1 MNGQK
6 KHFNFKNDSGSV
18 TLFVLIAM
26 IFFLIVCF
34 FIYINSN
41 NKKVSQMKELEQL
54 KKNYESTAEEIESKY
69 ESITGDTTTNVDLT
83 NFVTGEDVSHTHVYE
98 KKYDDTSHWEECFIC
113 GNVQNKQE
121 HHKTVSGTGSC
132 GTYLVEYCTDGCGY
146 SVSTYVYHEVELY
159 DSDVVYDESGG
170 NTNKNTYY
178 HRLGKCKNCGSTTIP
193 KTEDKNG
200 QGSTQQCIDEDG
212 KAITCSNRKKCVV
225 CGYDWSKLERIS
237 HQVYSTQPNEEDGK
251 TFSCVYCGKEV
262 YRILYSN
269 AEQDKDNNLHWTISG
284 IYQLVG
290 DIKWCITENLNTWSP
305 VLDSGAFESL
315 EYANVH
321 DLPKEYYNNPQ
332 YGTEGITSGLYL
344 VQFEAYIKNGYQGT
358 PVVRMNSD
366 NCFRYVNGNENEYG
380 KTYALNFIISPDT
393 QAPTIDNIQIN
404 KTEIIN
410 GFSKKATITVDCS
423 DSYSDVVDIALYDTQ
438 GNCLVDY
445 GTATNNGNKTFTRT
459 FDIVAEATSSQ
470 TLVVKAKDRYN
481 NESTKNIEIQSLDAK
496 APTLI
501 TDEDYTAEWSK
512 NKKITF
518 KATDSGVGEV
528 QIAFNNVDDYQ
539 LAEKD
544 GNVYTRTYNFY
555 GDIYDKVTAAIYLKD
570 ALGNEQM
577 VKVDI
582 GKLDNTAPTITKSEL
597 VGNKVILEA
606 NDMHETLG
614 EGSGV
619 AGYRY
624 VTSSRDMNK
633 RIMSGEGTFTETSEI
648 DISNMNDVKYL
659 YIAPVDKVGNIGQ
672 TVKIELPT

>member
-1 MNGQK
+1 MDTK
-6 KHFNFKNDSGSV
+6 KINFKKDNGSV

-34 FIYINSN
+34 FIYTSSN
-41 NKKVSQMKELEQL
+41 NKKISQMRELEQL

-69 ESITGDTTTNVDLT
+69 ESITGDTATNVNLT
-83 NFVTGEDVSHTHVYE
+83 SLVTGEDVSHTHVYE

-121 HHKTVSGTGSC
+121 HHKTTTGTGSC

-170 NTNKNTYY
+170 NTNTNTYY
-178 HRLGKCKNCGSTTIP
+178 HWLGKCKNCGSTTIS

-237 HQVYSTQPNEEDGK
+237 HQVNSIQPNEEDGK
-251 TFSCVYCGKEV
+251 T
-262 YRILYSN
+262 
-269 AEQDKDNNLHWTISG
+269 
-284 IYQLVG
+284 
-290 DIKWCITENLNTWSP
+290 
-305 VLDSGAFESL
+305 
-315 EYANVH
+315 
-321 DLPKEYYNNPQ
+321 
-332 YGTEGITSGLYL
+332 
-344 VQFEAYIKNGYQGT
+344 
-358 PVVRMNSD
+358 
-366 NCFRYVNGNENEYG
+366 
-380 KTYALNFIISPDT
+380 YALNFTISPDT
-393 QAPTIDNIQIN
+393 QAPTINNIQIN

-410 GFSKKATITVDCS
+410 GFSKKATIIVDCS

-445 GTATNNGNKTFTRT
+445 GTATNNGNKTF
-459 FDIVAEATSSQ
+459 
-470 TLVVKAKDRYN
+470 
-481 NESTKNIEIQSLDAK
+481 
-496 APTLI
+496 
-501 TDEDYTAEWSK
+501 
-512 NKKITF
+512 
-518 KATDSGVGEV
+518 
-528 QIAFNNVDDYQ
+528 
-539 LAEKD
+539 
-544 GNVYTRTYNFY
+544 TRTYNFY

-606 NDMHETLG
+606 NDRHETLG

-619 AGYRY
+619 TGYRY

-633 RIMSGEGTFTETSEI
+633 RIMSGEGTFTEVNEI
-648 DISNMNDVKYL
+648 DISNMDNVKYL

-672 TVKIELPT
+672 TIKIELPT

>member
-1 MNGQK
+1 MNSQK

-34 FIYINSN
+34 FIYTSSN
-41 NKKVSQMKELEQL
+41 NKKVSQMRELEQL

-69 ESITGDTTTNVDLT
+69 ESITGDTATNVNLT

-121 HHKTVSGTGSC
+121 HHKTTTGTETC

-146 SVSTYVYHEVELY
+146 SVSTYVDHEIEYY
-159 DSDVVYDESGG
+159 DRNDIYDESGK
-170 NTNKNTYY
+170 NTNKNTYF
-178 HRLGKCKNCGSTTIP
+178 HNIGFCKKCKSTSFTDSNGKSSYEECFDNLGNRINCI
-193 KTEDKNG
+193 
-200 QGSTQQCIDEDG
+200 
-212 KAITCSNRKKCVV
+212 NRKKCAN
-225 CGYDWSKLERIS
+225 CGYDFSKLENIS
-237 HQVYSTQPNEEDGK
+237 HHSILVREDMKTYYCNYCNTDIYKVLSTQAIRDPNNK
-251 TFSCVYCGKEV
+251 
-262 YRILYSN
+262 
-269 AEQDKDNNLHWTISG
+269 LHWILTG
-284 IYQLVG
+284 VYQLLG
-290 DIKWCITENLNTWSP
+290 TTIWAQKENLETWSP
-305 VLDSGAFESL
+305 QLQPGAFDTLSKATVLD
-315 EYANVH
+315 
-321 DLPKEYYNNPQ
+321 LPSEYYNNPT

-344 VQFEAYIKNGYQGT
+344 VRYEAYIKDGYQGI
-358 PVVRMNSD
+358 PSVRMNAD
-366 NCFRYVNGNENEYG
+366 NCFSNINGNSNEFA
-380 KTYALNFIISPDT
+380 KTYAIGFEIFPDKE
-393 QAPTIDNIQIN
+393 APTINNIQIN

-459 FDIVAEATSSQ
+459 FDIVAEATTSQ
-470 TLVVKAKDRYN
+470 TLVVKAKDRYG
-481 NESTKNIEIQSLDAK
+481 NESTKNIEIQSLDVK

-501 TDEDYTAEWSK
+501 NDEDYTAEWSK

-544 GNVYTRTYNFY
+544 GDVYTRTYNFY

-582 GKLDNTAPTITKSEL
+582 GKLDNTAPTLTKSEL

-606 NDMHETLG
+606 NDRHEILG

-633 RIMSGEGTFTETSEI
+633 RIMSGEGTFTEASEI

-672 TVKIELPT
+672 TVKIELST

>member
-1 MNGQK
+1 MNTKRFNLK
-6 KHFNFKNDSGSV
+6 KENGSV

-34 FIYINSN
+34 FIYTNSN

-113 GNVQNKQE
+113 GNTQNKHE

-132 GTYLVEYCTDGCGY
+132 GTNLVEYCTDGCGF
-146 SVSTYVYHEVELY
+146 SVSTYVEHKIEYYSENNI
-159 DSDVVYDESGG
+159 YDENGG
-170 NTNKNTYY
+170 NTNQSAYN
-178 HRLGKCKNCGSTTIP
+178 HGIGICKNCG
-193 KTEDKNG
+193 TEYAYDKN
-200 QGSTQQCIDEDG
+200 STLITRQNCIDENG
-212 KAITCSNRKKCVV
+212 NAINCVNRKKC
-225 CGYDWSKLERIS
+225 I
-237 HQVYSTQPNEEDGK
+237 
-251 TFSCVYCGKEV
+251 YCGFD
-262 YRILYSN
+262 YSKAN
-269 AEQDKDNNLHWTISG
+269 AIYHPHITVRNDNITYYCRDCGLDIYKVLFYDTKQDSQNNLHWTIRG
-284 IYQLVG
+284 IYQLLG
-290 DIKWCITENLNTWSP
+290 STQWYQKEDIPTWST
-305 VLDSGAFESL
+305 VLNAGAFEKL
-315 EYANVH
+315 EGARVT
-321 DLPKEYYNNPQ
+321 DLPQEYYNNPQ
-332 YGTEGITSGLYL
+332 YGTEGFNSGLHL
-344 VQFEAYIKNGYQGT
+344 LQFEAYIKDGYQGI
-358 PVVRMNSD
+358 PRVSLNASQGL
-366 NCFRYVNGNENEYG
+366 NYINGNRYG
-380 KTYALNFIISPDT
+380 YARPNPPLSRLPITPDT

-423 DSYSDVVDIALYDTQ
+423 DSYSDIVDIALYDTQ

-445 GTATNNGNKTFTRT
+445 GTATNNGNKTFTRR
-459 FDIVAEATSSQ
+459 FDIVAEATTSQ
-470 TLVVKAKDRYN
+470 TLVVKAKDRYD

-501 TDEDYTAEWSK
+501 NDEDYTAEWSR

-539 LAEKD
+539 LTEKD
-544 GNVYTRTYNFY
+544 GDVYTRTYNFY

-633 RIMSGEGTFTETSEI
+633 RIMSGEGTFTEANEI

-672 TVKIELPT
+672 TAKIELPT

>member
-1 MNGQK
+1 MNSQK

-34 FIYINSN
+34 FIYTSSN
-41 NKKVSQMKELEQL
+41 NKKVSQMRELEQL

-69 ESITGDTTTNVDLT
+69 ESITGDTATNVNLT
-83 NFVTGEDVSHTHVYE
+83 NFVTGGDVSHTHVYE

-121 HHKTVSGTGSC
+121 HHKTTTGTGSC
-132 GTYLVEYCTDGCGY
+132 RTYLVEYCTDGCGY
-146 SVSTYVYHEVELY
+146 SVSTYIDHEIEYYDKNNLY
-159 DSDVVYDESGG
+159 DPSGG
-170 NTNKNTYY
+170 NTNTNEYSHGIAECK
-178 HRLGKCKNCGSTTIP
+178 KCGVIYISENGSSITR
-193 KTEDKNG
+193 ER
-200 QGSTQQCIDEDG
+200 CVDEDG
-212 KAITCSNRKKCVV
+212 NKISCINRKKCKY
-225 CGYDWSKLERIS
+225 CGYDYSKLATIYHYPMKVRD
-237 HQVYSTQPNEEDGK
+237 DGV
-251 TFSCVYCGKEV
+251 TFYCSDCNQDMYKV
-262 YRILYSN
+262 FYHDLIQDSN
-269 AEQDKDNNLHWTISG
+269 NNLHWTVRG
-284 IYQLVG
+284 IYQLLGKSQWTVKE
-290 DIKWCITENLNTWSP
+290 DIATWSSYSA
-305 VLDSGAFESL
+305 SGAFESL
-315 EYANVH
+315 ETANVI
-321 DLPKEYYNNPQ
+321 DLPKEYYNNSK
-332 YGTEGITSGLYL
+332 YGTQGITSGLYL
-344 VQFEAYIKNGYQGT
+344 LQFEAYIKDGYQGT
-358 PVVRMNSD
+358 PSVQLNAWKGL
-366 NCFRYVNGNENEYG
+366 NNVNGNKNEYARCTNPLSG
-380 KTYALNFIISPDT
+380 TISPDT

-459 FDIVAEATSSQ
+459 FDIVAEATTSQ
-470 TLVVKAKDRYN
+470 TLVVKAKDRYG

-501 TDEDYTAEWSK
+501 NDEDYTAEWSK

-544 GNVYTRTYNFY
+544 GDVYTRTYNFY

-606 NDMHETLG
+606 NDRHETLG

-619 AGYRY
+619 TGYRY

-633 RIMSGEGTFTETSEI
+633 RIMSGEGTFTEASEI
-648 DISNMNDVKYL
+648 DISNMDNVKYL

-672 TVKIELPT
+672 TIKIELPT

>member
-1 MNGQK
+1 MNSQK

-34 FIYINSN
+34 FIYTNSN
-41 NKKVSQMKELEQL
+41 NKKVSQMKELEQV

-69 ESITGDTTTNVDLT
+69 ESITGDTATNVDLT

-113 GNVQNKQE
+113 GNTQNKQE
-121 HHKTVSGTGSC
+121 HHKTTTGTGSC
-132 GTYLVEYCTDGCGY
+132 RTYLVEYCTDGCGY
-146 SVSTYVYHEVELY
+146 LVSTFVDHEIEHYDRNNLY
-159 DSDVVYDESGG
+159 DPSGG
-170 NTNKNTYY
+170 NTNPNEYS
-178 HRLGKCKNCGSTTIP
+178 HGIAECKKYGVIYISENGSSITR
-193 KTEDKNG
+193 ER
-200 QGSTQQCIDEDG
+200 CVDEDG
-212 KAITCSNRKKCVV
+212 NKISCINRKKCKY
-225 CGYDWSKLERIS
+225 CGYDYSKLATIYHYPMR
-237 HQVYSTQPNEEDGK
+237 VRDDGV
-251 TFSCVYCGKEV
+251 TYYCSDCNQDMYKV
-262 YRILYSN
+262 LYHDLIQDSN
-269 AEQDKDNNLHWTISG
+269 NNLHWTMRG
-284 IYQLVG
+284 IYQILGKSQWTV
-290 DIKWCITENLNTWSP
+290 KENISTWSSYSA
-305 VLDSGAFESL
+305 SGAFENL
-315 EYANVH
+315 ETASVI
-321 DLPKEYYNNPQ
+321 DLPSEYYNNSK
-332 YGTEGITSGLYL
+332 YGTQGITSGLYL
-344 VQFEAYIKNGYQGT
+344 LQFDAYIKDGYQGT
-358 PVVRMNSD
+358 PSIQLNAWRGLN
-366 NCFRYVNGNENEYG
+366 NVNGNKNEYVRCSNPLSG
-380 KTYALNFIISPDT
+380 TISPDT

-410 GFSKKATITVDCS
+410 GFSKKASITVDCS

-501 TDEDYTAEWSK
+501 NDEDYTAEWSK

-518 KATDSGVGEV
+518 RATDSGVGEV

-544 GNVYTRTYNFY
+544 GDIYTRTYNFY

-582 GKLDNTAPTITKSEL
+582 GKLDNTAPTLTKSEL
-597 VGNKVILEA
+597 VGNKVILES
-606 NDMHETLG
+606 NDRHETLG

-633 RIMSGEGTFTETSEI
+633 RIMSGEGTFIEASEI

-672 TVKIELPT
+672 TVKIELQT

>member
-1 MNGQK
+1 MNSQK
-6 KHFNFKNDSGSV
+6 KHFNLKNDSGSV

-34 FIYINSN
+34 FIYTSSN
-41 NKKVSQMKELEQL
+41 NKKVSQMRELEQL

-69 ESITGDTTTNVDLT
+69 ESITGDTATNVNLT
-83 NFVTGEDVSHTHVYE
+83 SLVTGEDVSHTHVYE

-113 GNVQNKQE
+113 GDTKNQHEHNK
-121 HHKTVSGTGSC
+121 TTSGTGSC
-132 GTYLVEYCTDGCGY
+132 GSYYVEYCTDGCGY
-146 SVSTYVYHEVELY
+146 SISTYVEHEIEY
-159 DSDVVYDESGG
+159 FPQDNIYDEKGS
-170 NTNKNTYY
+170 NTNQSAYN
-178 HRLGKCKNCGSTTIP
+178 HGIGICKNCGAKYAYSKEGSLMTRQDCVD
-193 KTEDKNG
+193 ENG
-200 QGSTQQCIDEDG
+200 NKINC
-212 KAITCSNRKKCVV
+212 ANRKKCV
-225 CGYDWSKLERIS
+225 
-237 HQVYSTQPNEEDGK
+237 
-251 TFSCVYCGKEV
+251 YCGFD
-262 YRILYSN
+262 YSKVVSSYHPHIGVRN
-269 AEQDKDNNLHWTISG
+269 DGITYYCKDCNLDIYKTYYNESVQDTNNNLHWTLRG
-284 IYQLVG
+284 IYQLLG
-290 DIKWCITENLNTWSP
+290 KAQWYSKEDLPTWSTT
-305 VLDSGAFESL
+305 LDAGAFEKL
-315 EYANVH
+315 ESANVI
-321 DLPKEYYNNPQ
+321 DLPSEYYNNPQ
-332 YGTEGITSGLYL
+332 YGTQGITSGLYL

-358 PVVRMNSD
+358 PVVSLNASMGLN
-366 NCFRYVNGNENEYG
+366 YINGNLYEY
-380 KTYALNFIISPDT
+380 ARPNQPLNSIVISPDT

-410 GFSKKATITVDCS
+410 GFSKKATIIVDCS

-459 FDIVAEATSSQ
+459 FDIAAEATSSQ
-470 TLVVKAKDRYN
+470 TLVVKAKDRYG

-501 TDEDYTAEWSK
+501 NNEDYTSEWSK

-539 LAEKD
+539 LAEED

-597 VGNKVILEA
+597 VGKKVILEA
-606 NDMHETLG
+606 NDRHETLG

-633 RIMSGEGTFTETSEI
+633 RIMSGEGTFTEASEI
-648 DISNMNDVKYL
+648 DISNMDNVKYL

-672 TVKIELPT
+672 TIKIELPT